1 MWVKEVRRVGEGG
14 DAAVYE
20 AVMALDGGSRA
31 ALIAHAP
38 KLAVLWVD
46 EVRRVGGGIDVEG
59 GDAAVYEAV
68 MALDARSRD
77 QLLRQPKVRDQ
88 LLVDLRV
95 LEKRNA
101 GAGANAFQL
110 ISKHARICI
119 LAGGIDIIEFYLR
132 SASAA
137 VKLAGPCSSASIVG
151 HVVNGLTAS
160 IDEKTDGKQVSSRW
174 LVSRCSVCMQSPS
187 TQMTTRFRS

>member
-1 MWVKEVRRVGEGG
+1 M
-14 DAAVYE
+14 
-20 AVMALDGGSRA
+20 
-31 ALIAHAP
+31 
-38 KLAVLWVD
+38 
-46 EVRRVGGGIDVEG
+46 
-59 GDAAVYEAV
+59 
-68 MALDARSRD
+68 
-77 QLLRQPKVRDQ
+77 RDQ

-95 LEKRNA
+95 LENRNA
-101 GAGANAFQL
+101 GEGANALLQL
-110 ISKHARICI
+110 MSKRARISF
-119 LAGGIDIIEFYLR
+119 LAGDIDIIEFYLR

-160 IDEKTDGKQVSSRW
+160 IDEQTDGKQVSSRW